1 MDRYRYNLI
10 TQGSISFISDNGE
23 EEIKVGERIIFAQ
36 NEDYRVGGY
45 KLVFVNPNIASI
57 TYKDVKYKSSN
68 GTIEIPFDF
77 SDVGPSLIISFVNDL
92 ADDCVV
98 PVKIE
103 KADIKKFDEKL
114 EEQREENLVRTA
126 YLDVTTG
133 PSLINVY
140 FKKLDES
147 IDRIVLTIN
156 YHSSNGQ
163 DYLVTCQEVEG
174 ECFALEGLASGV
186 YEVTIEEYNGDDL
199 VVSSSKE
206 VTLRQ

>member
-57 TYKDVKYKSSN
+57 SYKDVKYKSN
-68 GTIEIPFDF
+68 KGTIEIPFDF
-77 SDVGPSLIISFVNDL
+77 SDIGPSLIISFVNGL

-114 EEQREENLVRTA
+114 EEQKEENLVRTA

-186 YEVTIEEYNGDDL
+186 YNVAIEEYNGDDL

-206 VTLRQ
+206 VTLR

>member
-57 TYKDVKYKSSN
+57 TYKDVKYKSSK
-68 GTIEIPFDF
+68 GSIEIPFDF
-77 SDVGPSLIISFVNDL
+77 SDIGPSLVIGFVKGL

-98 PVKIE
+98 PIKIE

-114 EEQREENLVRTA
+114 EEQREENLVKTA

-147 IDRIVLTIN
+147 IDKIVLTIN
-156 YHSSNGQ
+156 YHSSNGE

-174 ECFALEGLASGV
+174 ECFALEGLANGV
-186 YEVTIEEYNGDDL
+186 YNVTIEEYNGDDL

-206 VTLRQ
+206 VTLR

>member
-36 NEDYRVGGY
+36 NQDYRVGGY

-77 SDVGPSLIISFVNDL
+77 SDIGPYLTISFVNDL

-103 KADIKKFDEKL
+103 KADIKKFDEKI
-114 EEQREENLVRTA
+114 EEQKEENLVRTA

-156 YHSSNGQ
+156 YHSSNGEV
-163 DYLVTCQEVEG
+163 YLVTCQEVEG
-174 ECFALEGLASGV
+174 ERFAYEGLASGI
-186 YEVTIEEYNGDDL
+186 YNVTIEEYNGDDL

-206 VTLRQ
+206 VTLR